1 MLNLLHTC
9 TYELVFDQNT
19 GLEHDLLVFE
29 VMEYQPKEIWNYRF
43 SGIIY
48 FPVLMASSTSTAPL
62 HTISHIPID

>member
-29 VMEYQPKEIWNYRF
+29 VMEYQPKEI
-43 SGIIY
+43 
-48 FPVLMASSTSTAPL
+48 
-62 HTISHIPID
+62 